1 MDDSAP
7 RFPIPSAN
15 GASGRVASSGDLLP
29 LVYDDLRRL
38 AHGMMHSDGLQTL
51 TATALVHEAW
61 LRVSKSE
68 APQWENRRHFFGA
81 AAQAM
86 RRILL
91 NRARDKHRLK
101 RGGRHEHV
109 QAEDDVIVA
118 PMPDEDLLALDE
130 ALQRLE
136 QEDAAAAEIVSLRF
150 FAGLTWPEI
159 AELTGIN
166 ERELNRQW
174 TFARAWLKAEITG
187 G

>member
-1 MDDSAP
+1 MLVDP
-7 RFPIPSAN
+7 QHK
-15 GASGRVASSGDLLP
+15 SSELLP
-29 LVYDDLRRL
+29 DVYNDLRRL
-38 AHGMMHSDGLQTL
+38 ARGMMHSDGLQTL
-51 TATALVHEAW
+51 SATALVHEAW

-68 APQWENRRHFFGA
+68 QPQWENRRHFFGA

-91 NRARDKHRLK
+91 NRIRDKNRLK
-101 RGGRHEHV
+101 RGGAHEHV
-109 QAEDDVIVA
+109 LADDDVIIA
-118 PMPDEDLLALDE
+118 PMPDEDLLAVDE

-136 QEDAAAAEIVSLRF
+136 KEDAVAAEIVSLRF
-150 FAGLTWPEI
+150 FAGLKWPEI

-174 TFARAWLKAEITG
+174 TFARAWLKTEITG